1 MLKVS
6 LCYFL
11 IIYLLSLISIHYSL
25 DYHIFIIIYIY
36 INHISYYVSYLGMN
50 YNNVI
55 GFFLFIIFVIQFVSG
70 LLLSC
75 YYSDYY
81 NIAFDS
87 IVYIMSDVNIGWF
100 IRLVI
105 KNNSNLHFLIQNL
118 LILII
123 LWDHLN

>member
-1 MLKVS
+1 MILN
-6 LCYFL
+6 
-11 IIYLLSLISIHYSL
+11 ISIWASNY
-25 DYHIFIIIYIY
+25 II

-55 GFFLFIIFVIQFVSG
+55 GFLLFFIFVIQFVSG

-87 IVYIMSDVNIGWF
+87 IIYVMSDVNIG
-100 IRLVI
+100 
-105 KNNSNLHFLIQNL
+105 
-118 LILII
+118 
-123 LWDHLN
+123 

>member
-55 GFFLFIIFVIQFVSG
+55 GFLLFIIFVIQFVSG